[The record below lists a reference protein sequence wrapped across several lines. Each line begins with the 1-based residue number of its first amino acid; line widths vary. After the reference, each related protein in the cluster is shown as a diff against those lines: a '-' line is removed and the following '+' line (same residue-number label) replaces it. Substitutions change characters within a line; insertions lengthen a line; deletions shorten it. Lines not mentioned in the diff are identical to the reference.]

1 MHPPRLRYC
10 GQEPNVATRVQVRAL
25 AAVDL
30 VFQGMYLC
38 RENETSLSLVDKRL
52 SGFISIS

>member
-10 GQEPNVATRVQVRAL
+10 GQEPNVAIHVHARAL

-30 VFQGMYLC
+30 VFQGMYLF